1 MSTRSY
7 TQKLIDE
14 AYGMFPL
21 FLVPATRFG
30 NIRRCVRRSK
40 INPGTNGAFV
50 SWDRRL
56 RTGTLVGEEFEQVED
71 ADDGIALVAEL
82 GCAARQARE

>member
-1 MSTRSY
+1 MSPRSY
-7 TQKLIDE
+7 TQKLIYE

-21 FLVPATRFG
+21 FLVPATRFS

-40 INPGTNGAFV
+40 ANPGTNGAFV

-56 RTGTLVGEEFEQVED
+56 RARTPVGEEFEQVED
-71 ADDGIALVAEL
+71 ADDGTALFVEP
-82 GCAARQARE
+82 GCAGS